1 MDLMGGTDLRL
12 QSDQYSISMFGSPPS
27 FFFFFHISV
36 SDQTSETS
44 VTTYYEQRTVTNNLS
59 AL

>member
-1 MDLMGGTDLRL
+1 MALMGGTDLKL

-27 FFFFFHISV
+27 FFFFQISV